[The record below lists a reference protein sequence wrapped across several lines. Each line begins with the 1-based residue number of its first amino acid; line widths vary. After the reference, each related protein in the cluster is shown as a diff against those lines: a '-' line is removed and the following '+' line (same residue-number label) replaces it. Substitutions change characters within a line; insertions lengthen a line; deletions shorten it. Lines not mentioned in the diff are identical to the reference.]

1 MPKAPRARFALA
13 LLVLLNVLNYADRQL
28 VSALGVPIER
38 DLGLNHA
45 ELGLLYGYAFILVH
59 TLAAIYLGTLADRFD
74 RGRIIA
80 GGLFVWS
87 AATVASGFTRTFL
100 ALGAARVLVGVG
112 EAALGPAA
120 LALLADLYPPQERAK
135 IAGWFQGGI
144 PVGVILAALVA
155 AALEP
160 AYGWRVCFFLLG
172 GAGIVASLAMLTLRD
187 APRAVAVAARGSRE
201 LVGELAMTLR
211 RSRALLWVVLGG
223 TLLVYEHSARGLLI
237 VWLQTERGFDLR
249 TATLRAGTMSLV
261 AGLLGSVLGGMLADR
276 VESRFRGGRL
286 RLLAWCQ
293 LLFGPAAWAMLRLDP
308 RASPLAFHLTW
319 FVAVAGT
326 MMAYGPVL
334 AEVQDL
340 APARI
345 RSTALAFFLMVSN
358 LLGAGLGPLATG
370 AIGDRRSLTDGFLVS
385 VIVGTASLPFLLAA
399 ARARRRETPGTGA
412 APTTG

>member
-1 MPKAPRARFALA
+1 MPTVPRARLALA

-45 ELGLLYGYAFILVH
+45 QLGLLYGYAFILVH
-59 TLAAIYLGTLADRFD
+59 TLAAVYLGTLADRFD

-80 GGLFVWS
+80 AGLFVWS
-87 AATVASGFTRTFL
+87 AATALSGFARSL
-100 ALGAARVLVGVG
+100 VSLGAARVLVGVG

-120 LALLADLYPPQERAK
+120 LALLADLYPPQERARV
-135 IAGWFQGGI
+135 AGWFQGGI

-160 AYGWRVCFFLLG
+160 AYGWRVCFLVLG
-172 GAGIVASLAMLTLRD
+172 GVGIAASFAMLALRD
-187 APRAVAVAARGSRE
+187 TPRSTELGGQRTAELLRE
-201 LVGELAMTLR
+201 LVATLR
-211 RSRALLWVVLGG
+211 RSPALLWTVLGG
-223 TLLVYEHSARGLLI
+223 TLLVYEHAARGLLI

-261 AGLLGSVLGGMLADR
+261 AGLLGAVLGGALADR
-276 VESRFRGGRL
+276 VERRSRGGRL
-286 RLLAWCQ
+286 RLLAWGQ
-293 LLFGPAAWAMLRLDP
+293 LVFGPAAWAMLRLDP
-308 RASPLAFHLTW
+308 HANAVAFHVTW

-358 LLGAGLGPLATG
+358 LLGAGLGPLVTG

-385 VIVGTASLPFLLAA
+385 VVVGTASLPLLLVA
-399 ARARRRETPGTGA
+399 ARARRREGSARLSPA
-412 APTTG
+412 E